1 MREYRLLGPPGTGKT
16 SWVVKQ
22 IERASLK
29 YDPPEIYLSSF
40 TKAAAMEI
48 ASRVQPTGMY
58 VARENIGTIHALCYR
73 TLGAPLIAETM
84 MKEWS
89 AKCPEWAME
98 KKNGDRLLDEAATD
112 EDDGPDLL
120 QEYNLWRG
128 RSVEGAP
135 LPPNVQRFAQA
146 WEEFKAETGA
156 LDFTDLLL
164 QAPEHL
170 AGCKVLIIDEAQDLN
185 PLQWRIVRRWGE
197 QAEVFC
203 VAGDEDQTLYRFMGA
218 DPASLMTPIAPEN
231 VLHLHQSYRVP
242 RAVHEVAQR
251 WIERLGP
258 RRNPKPYQ
266 PTGEEGEVAWSP
278 LGLAEPEALAQALMG
293 ESEQGRTVMCLASCS
308 YMLRPVTE
316 SLRRIGA
323 PFHNPYRRRR
333 GDWNPLGHKETLRR
347 VASFGVARQAVQA
360 DDRAALRR
368 GDTWAWV
375 HLIRTKDNMSH
386 GLKRALLDIGD
397 DADDEMRFL
406 EPLIAGLSSR
416 AMDAWRAGDWNWL
429 IANLTE
435 EARRPGEYAAR
446 ILQRGGDV
454 DRCEPKI
461 IVGTIHSVK
470 GGEADVVY
478 LLPEL
483 SRASVQ
489 DCQDNG
495 QEAEDSIVRMAY
507 VGMTRARRKLVLCE
521 PSTKLY
527 FEVA

>member
-22 IERASLK
+22 IERASQK
-29 YDPPEIYLSSF
+29 YAPEQIYLCSF
-40 TKAAAMEI
+40 TKAAAVEI
-48 ASRVQPTGMY
+48 ANRVQPTGLY

-73 TLGAPLIAETM
+73 ALGSPPIAETM

-89 AKCPEWAME
+89 AKYPEWGME
-98 KKNGDRLLDEAATD
+98 KKNGDRLLDEAAMD

-128 RSVEGAP
+128 KDRHGPMP
-135 LPPNVQRFAQA
+135 LNVQRFAQA
-146 WEEFKAETGA
+146 WEDFKLETGA

-164 QAPEHL
+164 QAPERL
-170 AGCKVLIIDEAQDLN
+170 QGCKVLIVDEAQDLN

-218 DPASLMTPIAPEN
+218 DPAGLMAPIAPEN
-231 VLHLHQSYRVP
+231 VLHLHQSYRVS
-242 RAVHEVAQR
+242 RAVHAVAQR
-251 WIERLGP
+251 WIERLGT

-278 LGLAEPEALAQALMG
+278 LGLAEPEALAQALLG

-316 SLRRIGA
+316 ALRKLGA

-333 GDWNPLGHKETLRR
+333 GDWNPLGKQETIRR
-347 VASFGVARQAVQA
+347 VASFGQARRALKE
-360 DDRAALRR
+360 DDRAAVRR
-368 GDTWAWV
+368 TETWAWV
-375 HLIRTKDNMSH
+375 QLVKSKGNMVH
-386 GLKRALLDIGD
+386 GLKKDLLDLGD
-397 DADDEMRFL
+397 RITDEMAV
-406 EPLIAGLSSR
+406 IDMVMQGLSGP
-416 AMDAWRAGDWNWL
+416 AADAFMSGDWNWL

-435 EARRPGEYAAR
+435 EARRQGEYAAR
-446 ILQRGGDV
+446 ILQRGGDAA
-454 DRCEPKI
+454 RCEPKI
-461 IVGTIHSVK
+461 IIGTIHSVK
-470 GGEADVVY
+470 GGEADTVFLV
-478 LLPEL
+478 PEL

-495 QEAEDSIVRMAY
+495 QDAEDAIVRMAY

-527 FEVA
+527 FEVT